1 MLLAVTTAG
10 AENLSRRSRF
20 VRSAVGRGQVRRRP
34 VPSSHVPAVGRDPI
48 FYFHS
53 RAKSQIASPTP
64 RLFWPKSTVVFE
76 NHRRVDAPRHSR
88 FPAGV
93 CCVLHTSAVAFC
105 FAFPRAA
112 VDALRGRVA
121 MWHTHAQALRAT
133 RSRSILRLRIS
144 FAISWRAHPLYVCF
158 VGYRPARNA
167 HSSPAGSVRA

>member
-76 NHRRVDAPRHSR
+76 NHRRVDARRHSR

-112 VDALRGRVA
+112 MDALRGRVA
-121 MWHTHAQALRAT
+121 YARPGAARDSQPVDPALADFLCDFMT
-133 RSRSILRLRIS
+133 RPSLVCLLRWVQGCTKCS
-144 FAISWRAHPLYVCF
+144 
-158 VGYRPARNA
+158 
-167 HSSPAGSVRA
+167 